1 MGLTKFG
8 YQRRTYD
15 DILNDKIKHA
25 KELFG
30 ENIDT
35 SDQGALGKFLCVNA
49 YDQAML
55 EEALE
60 AVYYARFPN
69 TATGT
74 SLDRLLV
81 FGGISRNPATEAR
94 YSVRVHGTAGHL
106 IEVGFLVGTDTDL
119 TFYSTSDATI
129 GDDGTCLI
137 EVSCTEAGSIGN
149 IHAGSINK
157 VVNPDANITAVEGV
171 ECLTAGADEEGDTE
185 LRERFKAA
193 MAGAGSC
200 NENAI
205 RAAILRVPT
214 VQYAA
219 VIANNT
225 NEADADGRPPH
236 SFEAYVLGG
245 NDYEQE
251 IAQAIYQKR
260 PVGIQMVG
268 NKAVTITDVS
278 GNDFVVN
285 YSPAP
290 NIAVTVRATLK
301 VSAAFTADGAE
312 LVRSK
317 VADYINSL
325 GIGNS
330 LVLSS
335 IYGHIYAVAG
345 VAEVTKLELSTDGG
359 NTYSTSNVAVPE
371 YGVAVCAN
379 VHVEVGS

>member
-1 MGLTKFG
+1 MGLTQYG

-15 DILNDKIKHA
+15 DILNDKIKRA

-35 SDQGALGKFLCVNA
+35 SDQGALGKFLRVNA

-55 EEALE
+55 EEELE

-94 YSVRVHGTAGHL
+94 YSVRVHGVVGYL
-106 IEVGFLVGTDTDL
+106 IEAGFLIGTDTDL
-119 TFYSTSDATI
+119 TYYSTHDATI
-129 GDDGTCLI
+129 GDDGTCLV
-137 EVSCTEAGSIGN
+137 EVSCTEAGSVGN
-149 IHAGSINK
+149 INAGAINK
-157 VVNPDANITAVEGV
+157 AVNPDANITAVEGI
-171 ECLTAGADEEGDTE
+171 ESLTAGVDEEGDVE

-200 NENAI
+200 NEGAI

-225 NEADADGRPPH
+225 NETDADGRPPH

-260 PVGIQMVG
+260 PVGIQTVG
-268 NKAVTITDVS
+268 DKAVTITDVS

-290 NIAVTVRATLK
+290 NIAITVRAVLK
-301 VSAAFTADGAE
+301 VSAAFTTDGAE
-312 LVRSK
+312 LVRTK

-345 VAEVTKLELSTDGG
+345 VTEVTKLELSTDGG
-359 NTYSTSNVAVPE
+359 NTYSTNNVAVPE